1 MKFPP
6 NLNDERGKMTT
17 SSKENNFHAKQE
29 GEINNSKIS
38 KTTSN
43 SRQWAGFKNP
53 RIVRVSRTFGG
64 KDRHSK
70 VCTIKGLRDRRI
82 RLSVPTAIQLY
93 DLQDRLGL
101 SQPSKV
107 VDWLLDASKNDV
119 DKLPPLQMPPGDFT
133 QFYQPTLIPQ
143 ESNAPQSSVSPFF
156 NAGAAFNMKDVG
168 TRPLL
173 YSKQGIR
180 INDRV
185 DGNDQAMVGKAKD
198 WASDDAAF
206 REKHKEVERES
217 STNIAENNK
226 WVATDERETQDRDGN
241 YMPQLSAQ
249 NFFPLTNQS
258 SFPSFLNSTMP
269 YNYYQWEPSNLSL
282 SQFGSQGFPSHA
294 DPSNIPS
301 IPLPSSLALPSAS
314 PLFFPPYMSTLVDG
328 DQRQVNQLQFWSSSS
343 QQTLP
348 NSLITPLH
356 LIGYPTKSFQL
367 NLNPESHSRNDDD
380 IDKGG
385 SGL

>member
-1 MKFPP
+1 MI
-6 NLNDERGKMTT
+6 T

-29 GEINNSKIS
+29 REINNSKIS
-38 KTTSN
+38 ETASN

-133 QFYQPTLIPQ
+133 QFYQPTLISQ
-143 ESNAPQSSVSPFF
+143 ESNAPQSSLSPFF

-173 YSKQGIR
+173 SSKEGIR

-185 DGNDQAMVGKAKD
+185 DGNDQAMVGKSKY
-198 WASDDAAF
+198 WASDAAF
-206 REKHKEVERES
+206 REKHKEVERGS

-226 WVATDERETQDRDGN
+226 WVATDERENQDRDGN
-241 YMPQLSAQ
+241 YMPQLPAQ

-282 SQFGSQGFPSHA
+282 SQFRSQGFPSHA

-314 PLFFPPYMSTLVDG
+314 PLFFPPYMSTLVDS
-328 DQRQVNQLQFWSSSS
+328 DQRQVNQLQLWSSSS
-343 QQTLP
+343 QQTLL

-356 LIGYPTKSFQL
+356 LIGSPTKSFQL
-367 NLNPESHSRNDDD
+367 NLNPEIHSRNDDD